1 MSTYMYVS
9 RQCSQY
15 VVRVIK
21 ERIYLIY
28 LFALSWKQWYELS
41 FSVFYLKGTSIL
53 KRKNK
58 LVINKDIKDPRNSFK
73 CIRHKLSSADCSSHA
88 VVIQEVCGCFGLMK
102 ITTYYGT
109 LESDISVSGWTRKPE
124 DGSLVSFQRY

>member
-1 MSTYMYVS
+1 M
-9 RQCSQY
+9 
-15 VVRVIK
+15 
-21 ERIYLIY
+21 
-28 LFALSWKQWYELS
+28 
-41 FSVFYLKGTSIL
+41 
-53 KRKNK
+53 
-58 LVINKDIKDPRNSFK
+58 INKDIKDPRNSFK

-124 DGSLVSFQRY
+124 DGSGQWQSSLFPEMLKGLDNAGQ